1 MRFVMDNSKLA
12 NELISAQN
20 ETKKPE
26 RNRSGFQNISENLM
40 RFSQRQLTQHI
51 NKRFPLLV

>member
-1 MRFVMDNSKLA
+1 MDNSKLA